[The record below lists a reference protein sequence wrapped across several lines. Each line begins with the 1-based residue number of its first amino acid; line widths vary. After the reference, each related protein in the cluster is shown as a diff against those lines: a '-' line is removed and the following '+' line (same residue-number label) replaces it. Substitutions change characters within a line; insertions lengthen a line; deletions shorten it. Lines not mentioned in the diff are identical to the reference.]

1 MPTHLPLI
9 AAAGFISIGMF
20 RLTDPLLP
28 AIAEEFSSS
37 IGSVA
42 MTVTAFTLG
51 YGMFQLVYGPL
62 GDRIGKLRVMAAA
75 LMVAALAAAACTW
88 AGSVAALTALR
99 FAGGMA
105 AGAIVPL
112 AIAHIGDTVA
122 YGARQTAIGHFL
134 AATVTGQIVGGSLAG
149 MFAEYFGWRLA
160 FLAFGIAGMAIAAR
174 IGMVAARLPRP
185 ATPGP
190 GHVRITHLALL
201 RRRDTR
207 VVWGGVFL
215 EGCFVMGAVP
225 YAGAALRH
233 QFGLDYF
240 TIGLILGSFGVGGL
254 LYSASVRWLVT
265 NLGERGMVMVG
276 GVLVTL
282 SYALLATAAQW
293 QVYILALALV
303 GGGFFCMH
311 STLQTRGTE
320 LAPQARGTAMSG
332 FALSLFMGQ
341 GVGVYV
347 VSHLV
352 DGPGYGVAFAV
363 AGIGTALIAFGLW
376 IMLAAHKPAT
386 DARH

>member
-1 MPTHLPLI
+1 MSTHFPLLC
-9 AAAGFISIGMF
+9 AAGFISIGMF

-75 LMVAALAAAACTW
+75 LMVAALAAAACAW

-112 AIAHIGDTVA
+112 AIAHIGDTVS
-122 YGARQTAIGHFL
+122 YGARQTTIGHFL

-149 MFAEYFGWRLA
+149 MFAEFFGWRLA
-160 FLAFGIAGMAIAAR
+160 FLAFGIAGMAVAAR
-174 IGMVAARLPRP
+174 IGLAAMRMPRP
-185 ATPGP
+185 ATPGA
-190 GHVRITHLALL
+190 GHVKVTHLALL
-201 RRRDTR
+201 GRRDTR

-215 EGCFVMGAVP
+215 EGCFVMGAMP

-233 QFGLDYF
+233 QFGLDYL

-254 LYSASVRWLVT
+254 LYSASVRWLVA
-265 NLGERGMVMVG
+265 NLGERGMVVLG

-282 SYALLATAAQW
+282 SYVLLATAAFW
-293 QVYILALALV
+293 QTYILALALV

-332 FALSLFMGQ
+332 FALSLFLGQ
-341 GVGVYV
+341 GAGVYGI
-347 VSHLV
+347 SHLV
-352 DGPGYGVAFAV
+352 DGPGYGPAFAAAGAGSALV
-363 AGIGTALIAFGLW
+363 AAWLC
-376 IMLAAHKPAT
+376 IMLAARRPAT
-386 DARH
+386 GGQG